1 MLVEVS
7 SRYRSINQLIMSI
20 KSYRQ
25 LKSFILFEQP
35 SDFEY
40 LTLHF
45 RRSHEKYQERYVSWP
60 ITATKRKLIND
71 FWFWVL
77 FHYAAIVA
85 FSGVIFMAVLAS
97 FYLTNFLI
105 VLVIGILLYMPLYVL
120 LYRPAFN
127 SDFLP
132 NLETVIAEFEGSQR
146 IWAEKCKQ
154 EQLST
159 RGLVLLYYILDK
171 CAEINFLTPSD
182 KSASLLLKIFGVSQ
196 KGLKNE
202 LDLLFK
208 KEKRTKIEQRK
219 QTEITKS
226 FEEVYA
232 IFEEM
237 QFPKGVQMLKEMEIR
252 FSQQE

>member
-1 MLVEVS
+1 MIRFS
-7 SRYRSINQLIMSI
+7 FRR
-20 KSYRQ
+20 

-35 SDFEY
+35 FIYEY
-40 LTLHF
+40 LAIHL
-45 RRSHEKYQERYVSWP
+45 RRTHEQHKERFDSWP
-60 ITATKRKLIND
+60 IAATRRKLIND

-77 FHYAAIVA
+77 YHYAALVA
-85 FSGVIFMAVLAS
+85 VCGMVFLGVLATFNLS
-97 FYLTNFLI
+97 YLLL
-105 VLVIGILLYMPLYVL
+105 VLVVGILLYLPLYVL
-120 LYRPAFN
+120 LYRPAFT

-132 NLETVIAEFEGSQR
+132 KLETVIAEFEGNQR

-171 CAEINFLTPSD
+171 CAEINYLTPSD

-208 KEKRTKIEQRK
+208 KEKRTKIEKRK
-219 QTEITKS
+219 QTEIAKS

-232 IFEEM
+232 ILEEM
-237 QFPKGVQMLKEMEIR
+237 QFPRGVQMLKEMEIR
-252 FSQQE
+252 FNRPE

>member
-1 MLVEVS
+1 
-7 SRYRSINQLIMSI
+7 MSLFSFR
-20 KSYRQ
+20 K

-35 SDFEY
+35 FNHKY
-40 LTLHF
+40 LAIHF
-45 RRSHEKYQERYVSWP
+45 RLSHEKHQTYFKSWP
-60 ITATKRKLIND
+60 VAATRRKLIND
-71 FWFWVL
+71 FWFWAL
-77 FHYAAIVA
+77 CHYAALVSICGIV
-85 FSGVIFMAVLAS
+85 FLAVLVS
-97 FYLTNFLI
+97 FNLSYLLT
-105 VLVIGILLYMPLYVL
+105 VLVVGILLYLPLYVL
-120 LYRPAFN
+120 LYRPAFS

-132 NLETVIAEFEGSQR
+132 ILETVIAEFEGDQR

-159 RGLVLLYYILDK
+159 RGLVLLYYVLDV
-171 CAEINFLTPSD
+171 CAEINYLTPSD

-208 KEKRTKIEQRK
+208 KEKRAKIEQRK

-232 IFEEM
+232 ILEEM
-237 QFPKGVQMLKEMEIR
+237 QFPRGVQMLKEIEIR
-252 FSQQE
+252 FNRPE

>member
-1 MLVEVS
+1 M
-7 SRYRSINQLIMSI
+7 QLFPFH
-20 KSYRQ
+20 R

-35 SDFEY
+35 FNFQY

-45 RRSHEKYQERYVSWP
+45 RRTHEKHQEHFDSWP
-60 ITATKRKLIND
+60 IAATRRKLIND
-71 FWFWVL
+71 FWFWAL
-77 FHYAAIVA
+77 CHYAALVAICGIV
-85 FSGVIFMAVLAS
+85 FLGVLATFNIS
-97 FYLTNFLI
+97 YLLL
-105 VLVIGILLYMPLYVL
+105 VLVVGILLYLPLYVL
-120 LYRPAFN
+120 LYRPAFTG
-127 SDFLP
+127 DFLP
-132 NLETVIAEFEGSQR
+132 KLETVISEFEGNQR

-208 KEKRTKIEQRK
+208 KEKRAKIEQRK

-237 QFPKGVQMLKEMEIR
+237 QFPKGVQMLKELEIR
-252 FSQQE
+252 YNRPE

>member
-1 MLVEVS
+1 MDLLHFQ
-7 SRYRSINQLIMSI
+7 R
-20 KSYRQ
+20 

-35 SDFEY
+35 ADYEY
-40 LTLHF
+40 ITLQF
-45 RRSHEKYQERYVSWP
+45 RRTHEKHQEHFDCWP
-60 ITATKRKLIND
+60 IAATRRKLVND
-71 FWFWVL
+71 FWFWAL
-77 FHYAAIVA
+77 GHYAALVAICGVA
-85 FSGVIFMAVLAS
+85 FLVILAAFNLS
-97 FYLTNFLI
+97 YLLI
-105 VLVIGILLYMPLYVL
+105 VLVVGILLYLPLYIL
-120 LYRPAFN
+120 LYRPAFTN
-127 SDFLP
+127 DFLP
-132 NLETVIAEFEGSQR
+132 KLETVIAEFEGNQR

-182 KSASLLLKIFGVSQ
+182 KSASLMLKIFGVSQ

-208 KEKRTKIEQRK
+208 KEKRAKIEQRK

-232 IFEEM
+232 ILEEM
-237 QFPKGVQMLKEMEIR
+237 QFPKGVKMLKELEIR
-252 FSQQE
+252 YNRSA

>member
-1 MLVEVS
+1 
-7 SRYRSINQLIMSI
+7 MSFH
-20 KSYRQ
+20 SFDR

-35 SDFEY
+35 FNYEY
-40 LTLHF
+40 LSVHF
-45 RRSHEKYQERYVSWP
+45 RRTHEKHQEHFDSWP
-60 ITATKRKLIND
+60 TTATRRKLIND
-71 FWFWVL
+71 FWFWAL
-77 FHYAAIVA
+77 CHYAALVA
-85 FSGVIFMAVLAS
+85 ICGMAFLAVLGS
-97 FYLTNFLI
+97 FDISYLLL
-105 VLVIGILLYMPLYVL
+105 VLVVGILLYLPLYVL
-120 LYRPAFN
+120 LYRPAFT

-132 NLETVIAEFEGSQR
+132 KLETVVAEFEGNQR
-146 IWAEKCKQ
+146 VWAEKCKQ

-208 KEKRTKIEQRK
+208 KEKRAKIEQRK
-219 QTEITKS
+219 QTEIAKS

-232 IFEEM
+232 ILEEM
-237 QFPKGVQMLKEMEIR
+237 QFPRGVQMLKEMEIR
-252 FSQQE
+252 FNRPE